1 MRVIL
6 AGLLEIVT
14 DIDLITVHI
23 LIIFMHVMTIL
34 IVFLHLTIV
43 HLHYLLE
50 DFSWMNAHLFGNL
63 QDLRVELFDIDVV

>member
-6 AGLLEIVT
+6 AGLLEIVP
-14 DIDLITVHI
+14 DINLIAVHI
-23 LIIFMHVMTIL
+23 LIIVVHVVSIL
-34 IVFLHLTIV
+34 IIFLHLAIV

-63 QDLRVELFDIDVV
+63 